1 MTEFDLFLFN
11 LKRKKKLKIWNN
23 NNWIDLL
30 NLLKWA
36 NFLLKI
42 NTICI
47 ILSANIPNT
56 NSTKSKIVWNSYSLN
71 HLLYMCFVWA
81 TTRKKNHELVCWFHL
96 NIFIFSSETFISF
109 CPVLFVCFPTWN
121 AFSLHMAAQIKRL
134 WAYLCIFIMNY
145 NNSIIK
151 RLI

>member
-71 HLLYMCFVWA
+71 HLLYMYFVWA
-81 TTRKKNHELVCWFHL
+81 TTRKKNSWISVLISLKYFYLFIGNIYFVLSSVVC
-96 NIFIFSSETFISF
+96 
-109 CPVLFVCFPTWN
+109 LFPDMKCVFASYGRAN
-121 AFSLHMAAQIKRL
+121 
-134 WAYLCIFIMNY
+134 
-145 NNSIIK
+145 
-151 RLI
+151 